1 MANPPKALLKNCM
14 EHIGDLIWP
23 RITGPRE
30 AMPAWSE
37 TRHSILPELL
47 EAVENIVI
55 QRMAQAESRMVTVDR
70 KLLSLFRLTSLLATI
85 AIALLAGAAELI
97 RADEDV
103 ERYLALTAIV
113 LILYSMLQLICGMNA
128 TIRGLEASRY
138 ASQTKDS
145 ILPLD
150 LETVHSYKRRQIRDI
165 MDVTDQHEWAT
176 NRKVEHMKI
185 AYKAIRNT
193 ALPLVGLTAVA
204 TILACTRLGIFSL

>member
-1 MANPPKALLKNCM
+1 MANSLKSSLKNRM
-14 EHIGDLIWP
+14 EGIADLIWP

-30 AMPAWSE
+30 EMPGWSE

-55 QRMAQAESRMVTVDR
+55 QRMVQAESRMAAVDR

-85 AIALLAGAAELI
+85 AIALLAGATRLI
-97 RADEDV
+97 YTNEDV
-103 ERYLALTAIV
+103 ERYLALGAIV

-128 TIRGLEASRY
+128 TIQGLEASRY
-138 ASQTKDS
+138 ASQTKDT

-150 LETVHSYKRRQIRDI
+150 LETAHSYKRRQIRDI

-176 NRKVEHMKI
+176 NRKVDHMKI

-193 ALPLVGLTAVA
+193 ALPLVGLTVIA
-204 TILACTRLGIFSL
+204 TILACTRLGVYPL

>member
-1 MANPPKALLKNCM
+1 MANSPKDFLKNCL
-14 EHIGDLIWP
+14 EHIADLVWP
-23 RITGPRE
+23 RISGPQE
-30 AMPAWSE
+30 KMPLWGE
-37 TRHSILPELL
+37 TPQSILPELL
-47 EAVENIVI
+47 DGVENIVI

-85 AIALLAGAAELI
+85 AIALLAGATGLI

-103 ERYLALTAIV
+103 ERYLALTAII

-165 MDVTDQHEWAT
+165 MYVTDQHDWAT
-176 NRKVEHMKI
+176 NRKVEHMQI

-193 ALPLVGLTAVA
+193 ALPLVELTVVA
-204 TILACTRLGIFSL
+204 TILACTRLGIYPL

>member
-1 MANPPKALLKNCM
+1 MANSPKAFLKNCM
-14 EHIGDLIWP
+14 EYIADLFWP

-30 AMPAWSE
+30 EMPVWGE
-37 TRHSILPELL
+37 IRHSILSELL
-47 EAVENIVI
+47 EAVEKIVI

-85 AIALLAGAAELI
+85 AIALLAGATGLI
-97 RADEDV
+97 RADEDM
-103 ERYLALTAIV
+103 ERHLALTAIV

-138 ASQTKDS
+138 ASQTKDT
-145 ILPLD
+145 IFPLD

-165 MDVTDQHEWAT
+165 MYVTDQHEWAT
-176 NRKVEHMKI
+176 NRKVEYMQI

-193 ALPLVGLTAVA
+193 ALPLVGLTVVA
-204 TILACTRLGIFSL
+204 TILACTRLGIYPL